1 VSDVVG
7 LLLAAGAGRRMGT
20 PKGLLRDP
28 DGTPWVV
35 RSARALLDG
44 GCARVVVV
52 TGAAAAEVAALAAVV
67 QGVRTV
73 EATDWAEGMG
83 ASLRAGLDALV
94 TESAGDG
101 AGDGAGDAA
110 VVGLVDTPGVTAA
123 VVARLV
129 AVARDHGPETL
140 ARASYD
146 DVAGHPVVLGRAH
159 WDGVRAVAH
168 GDAGARG
175 YLRGRTDVR
184 LVECG
189 DVGHG
194 DDVDTPR
201 DVGTPRDATGTTA

>member
-1 VSDVVG
+1 MSDVVG

-28 DGTPWVV
+28 DGTPWVA

-44 GCARVVVV
+44 GCDRVLVV
-52 TGAAAAEVAALAAVV
+52 TGASAAEVAALAAAP
-67 QGVRTV
+67 GVRTV
-73 EATDWAEGMG
+73 EAPDWAEGMG
-83 ASLRAGLDALV
+83 ASLRAGLAAL
-94 TESAGDG
+94 SADDG
-101 AGDGAGDAA
+101 PAAA
-110 VVGLVDTPGVTAA
+110 VVGLVDTPGVTAE

-129 AVARDHGPETL
+129 AVAGAHGPATL
-140 ARASYD
+140 ARAAFD
-146 DVAGHPVVLGRAH
+146 GAAGHPVVLGREH
-159 WDGVRAVAH
+159 WDGVRATAA

-175 YLRGRTDVR
+175 YLRGRTDVL

-201 DVGTPRDATGTTA
+201 DAAGTTA

>member
-1 VSDVVG
+1 MG

-28 DGTPWVV
+28 DGTPWVE

-44 GCARVVVV
+44 GCDRVLVV
-52 TGAAAAEVAALAAVV
+52 TGAAAADVAALAAAVP
-67 QGVRTV
+67 GVRTV
-73 EATDWAEGMG
+73 EAPDWAEGMG
-83 ASLRAGLDALV
+83 ASLRAGLAALSV
-94 TESAGDG
+94 DEAPADE
-101 AGDGAGDAA
+101 APAVAA

-129 AVARDHGPETL
+129 AVAVGHGPATL
-140 ARASYD
+140 ARAAFGG
-146 DVAGHPVVLGRAH
+146 VAGHPVVLGREH
-159 WDGVRAVAH
+159 WDGVRATAA

-175 YLRGRTDVR
+175 YLRGRPDVL
-184 LVECG
+184 LVECA

-201 DVGTPRDATGTTA
+201 DAAGTTA